1 MAKEVRVQ
9 DWQSKVHIFK
19 SHPIRWLHLFFSSPK
34 FSWMAVFVISQLVWT
49 TGLPPTCWNVNLFG
63 YFCSLLLSF
72 FCLLCKALDCQQW
85 LFYPYEVILY
95 FQFPVKDISW
105 IFHNVFCLQN
115 RPYSYEI
122 ADLSKINVMLN
133 NNDVSDYLKISPTGL
148 EVSNW
153 FIYLFSGKIV
163 LLLKFIM
170 VEHQSRGSTVMN
182 TGQARVAQ
190 WWERSPPTI
199 VAEVQLPAS
208 TPYVGWVCCCS
219 KRFFSGYSGFPLSSK
234 TNTSKFQRVHMNI
247 WTSMCFMGKQAIYN
261 FLIFRHRISVESL

>member
-1 MAKEVRVQ
+1 M
-9 DWQSKVHIFK
+9 
-19 SHPIRWLHLFFSSPK
+19 
-34 FSWMAVFVISQLVWT
+34 
-49 TGLPPTCWNVNLFG
+49 
-63 YFCSLLLSF
+63 
-72 FCLLCKALDCQQW
+72 
-85 LFYPYEVILY
+85 
-95 FQFPVKDISW
+95 KDISW

-153 FIYLFSGKIV
+153 FIYLFSGKVV

-170 VEHQSRGSTVMN
+170 VEHQSRGSTVMT
-182 TGQARVAQ
+182 TGEARVAR

-199 VAEVQLPAS
+199 VAGVQLPAS
-208 TPYVGWVCCCS
+208 MPYVGWVCCWFS
-219 KRFFSGYSGFPLSSK
+219 PLPREFFSGYSGFPLSLK
-234 TNTSKFQRVHMNI
+234 TNTFKFQSGTHGHVS
-247 WTSMCFMGKQAIYN
+247 TSSYELLCASWVNKQFTI